1 MKYVEPIKSF
11 LLFFLVGLSL
21 TLTIMIWNYKPN
33 HQFIEETV
41 SENYISTEEK
51 QLSDVLKPY
60 RALVR
65 TNDEFKGTT
74 SATYITA
81 IYKYFE
87 KSHANDLTL
96 VNNNLTVEQMNDLM
110 NINNRLMLFSSSEI
124 PLLNFKE
131 ILSFNTDDLPEMSF
145 DRIILDWNDVE
156 KDQELT
162 ILLLNTNNHTL
173 YRTSIA
179 YHNVQDFVNTLLEPI
194 ESFFTYEE
202 VKRSDAISLYTTSLA
217 TEAVK
222 YMYYINQDSVDQ
234 YKRILFPK
242 ENIVQKSSDD
252 TQKIDT
258 YMDNTSI
265 MTVDTEKRILN
276 YVNPST
282 EGLGDM
288 AMSELLDESFDFV
301 NEHGGFNADYRL
313 ANLNVSKHLVDY
325 QLYYQGIPVFGN
337 DIATKISL
345 TWGNYQVHKYRRPYY
360 ILEMDIPDEMKIKE
374 LSSGIDVIKKNIEL
388 NAEIDDL
395 VIGYDLIQNT
405 ELNVFQ
411 LDPAWYVI
419 RNGVWE
425 RVKMDTSGGMPNG
438 LE

>member
-1 MKYVEPIKSF
+1 MKYIEPIKSF

-41 SENYISTEEK
+41 TENYISDEEK
-51 QLSDVLKPY
+51 EMSDVLKPY

-65 TNDEFKGTT
+65 SDDVFKGTT

-81 IYKYFE
+81 IYNYFE

-96 VNNNLTVEQMNDLM
+96 VNNNLTIEQMNDLM
-110 NINNRLMLFSSSEI
+110 NINNRLMLFSAAEV

-131 ILSFNTDDLPEMSF
+131 ILSFHTDDLPEMSF
-145 DRIILDWNDVE
+145 DRIILDWNDID

-179 YHNVQDFVNTLLEPI
+179 YLNVKDFVNSLLEPI
-194 ESFFTYEE
+194 DSFFTYEE

-222 YMYYINQDSVDQ
+222 YMYYINQDSVEQ
-234 YKRILFPK
+234 YKRVLFPK
-242 ENIVQKSSDD
+242 ENIVQKNSDD
-252 TQKIDT
+252 TQTIDT
-258 YMDNTSI
+258 YMDSTSI

-276 YVNPST
+276 YVNPSA

-288 AMSELLDESFDFV
+288 VMSELLDETFDFV
-301 NEHGGFNADYRL
+301 NEHGGFNADFRI

-325 QLYYQGIPVFGN
+325 QLYYQGIPVFSN
-337 DIATKISL
+337 ETTTKISL
-345 TWGNYQVHKYRRPYY
+345 TWGDYQVHKYRRPYY
-360 ILEMDIPDEMKIKE
+360 VLEMDIPDEMKIKE
-374 LSSGIDVIKKNIEL
+374 LSAGIDVIKKNIEL
-388 NAEIDDL
+388 DAEIDDL
-395 VIGYDLIQNT
+395 IIGYDLIQNT

-419 RNGVWE
+419 RNGIWE
-425 RVKMDTSGGMPNG
+425 RVKIDTSGGMPSG